1 MTTWYRALV
10 DHLIGQWEG
19 LRASM
24 ARAAGG
30 GGGGACDRDALT
42 RDAACCA
49 EAFSRLA
56 RFTRHHEHNQL
67 ARAPPS
73 PACLAAHMSAT
84 CTAMVFCHEQTL
96 VVL

>member
-19 LRASM
+19 LRGAM
-24 ARAAGG
+24 ARAAG

-67 ARAPPS
+67 ARPHLG
-73 PACLAAHMSAT
+73 LAAQIGAT
-84 CTAMVFCHEQTL
+84 CITMAFAL
-96 VVL
+96 